1 MWFSSGVVEAVVEFV
16 PQWFALVLLVFS
28 YVGSVY
34 IIGPATIVGY
44 LFGDRRHT
52 VAWPGIII
60 GAYALFVFLKPLFGI
75 PRPGVEPPVTAAMV
89 PTVLAPIVELAVDFD
104 TGSFPSGHAIA
115 ATVFYGLL
123 VVDLRVSTFR
133 RRLLF
138 AAGVICMIGFTR
150 VALGV
155 HYPGDVVGGLVI
167 GITFLAG
174 MLFVRERVANPGRAM
189 LLLAAIP
196 ALVSGMIGE
205 VTRSIVLLSAI
216 LIMLFVI
223 EVGDERSNSVV
234 SKVILCKVRKD
245 EQ

>member
-1 MWFSSGVVEAVVEFV
+1 MWFSSGAVEAVVEFV

-34 IIGPATIVGY
+34 VIGPATIAGY
-44 LFGDRRHT
+44 LFGDRRYT
-52 VAWPGIII
+52 VTWPGIII

-75 PRPGVEPPVTAAMV
+75 ARPGVEPPVTAAMV

-123 VVDLRVSTFR
+123 VVDVRVSSFR
-133 RRLLF
+133 RRLLL
-138 AAGVICMIGFTR
+138 AAGLIWPIAFTR

-155 HYPGDVVGGLVI
+155 HYPGDVVGGVVI
-167 GITFLAG
+167 GAAFLVG
-174 MLFVRERVANPGRAM
+174 MLIVRERVANPSRTV

-196 ALVSGMIGE
+196 ALGAGIVGE
-205 VTRSIVLLSAI
+205 VTNSIVLLSAI
-216 LIMLFVI
+216 LIMLFVTEI
-223 EVGDERSNSVV
+223 RDERSNTAV
-234 SKVILCKVRKD
+234 SKALLERVEKD